1 MEILVC
7 VKQVP
12 DDSVKIGLNASG
24 APAVDGVTMVANA
37 FDTYALE
44 MATRLKEANEG
55 TITVVSIGSEKAKD
69 ALKSCLAVGASKA
82 YLVSEDGLGEMDSLT
97 TGYVLSKAV
106 AKIEELNGSKFDIV
120 FCGKET
126 TDCTTGMVGAEL
138 ADRLGVGCVAGII
151 DIELK
156 DGGISTKQE
165 TEEGYNTVETAIP
178 AVVTVNKPEYDP
190 RYPTMKSKMAAR
202 KIPIETLTGAD
213 LGLEADKL
221 VPAVKVTGL
230 SEPPKKQAGVK
241 INEKTLEE
249 TMAKAM
255 EILKEA
261 KVF

>member
-24 APAVDGVTMVANA
+24 APAIDGVTMVANA

-55 TITVVSIGSEKAKD
+55 TITVVAIGPEKAKD

-82 YLVSEDGLGEMDSLT
+82 YLVSDEGLENMDSLAT
-97 TGYVLSKAV
+97 SYVLSKAV
-106 AKIEELNGSKFDIV
+106 SKIEELNGAKFDLV

-126 TDCTTGMVGAEL
+126 TDCTTGMVGPEL
-138 ADRLGVGCVAGII
+138 AERLGVGCVTGIV
-151 DIELK
+151 DISLK
-156 DGGISTKQE
+156 DGGISVKQE

-190 RYPTMKSKMAAR
+190 RYPTMKS
-202 KIPIETLTGAD
+202 
-213 LGLEADKL
+213 
-221 VPAVKVTGL
+221 
-230 SEPPKKQAGVK
+230 
-241 INEKTLEE
+241 
-249 TMAKAM
+249 
-255 EILKEA
+255 
-261 KVF
+261 

>member
-1 MEILVC
+1 MKIVVC

-126 TDCTTGMVGAEL
+126 TD
-138 ADRLGVGCVAGII
+138 
-151 DIELK
+151 
-156 DGGISTKQE
+156 
-165 TEEGYNTVETAIP
+165 
-178 AVVTVNKPEYDP
+178 
-190 RYPTMKSKMAAR
+190 
-202 KIPIETLTGAD
+202 
-213 LGLEADKL
+213 
-221 VPAVKVTGL
+221 
-230 SEPPKKQAGVK
+230 
-241 INEKTLEE
+241 
-249 TMAKAM
+249 
-255 EILKEA
+255 
-261 KVF
+261 

>member
-7 VKQVP
+7 VKQVV
-12 DDSVKIGLNASG
+12 DDSVKIGLNADG
-24 APAVDGVTMVANA
+24 TPAVDGITLVANA

-55 TITVVSIGSEKAKD
+55 TITVVAFGDEKAKD

-82 YLVSEDGLGEMDSLT
+82 YLVSNDGMGEMDSLT
-97 TGYVLSKAV
+97 TGYVLSKAA
-106 AKIEELNGSKFDIV
+106 AKIEELNGAKFDII

-126 TDCTTGMVGAEL
+126 TDCTTGMVGPEL
-138 ADRLGVGCVAGII
+138 ADILGVGCITGIV
-151 DIELK
+151 DISLTE
-156 DGGISTKQE
+156 GGISAKQE
-165 TEEGYNTVETAIP
+165 TEEGYNTIETATP

-202 KIPIETLTGAD
+202 KIPIDTLTAAD
-213 LGLEADKL
+213 LGLEAEKL
-221 VPAVKVTGL
+221 VPAVKVTSL
-230 SEPPKKQAGVK
+230 SEPPKKQAGIK

-255 EILKEA
+255 DILKEA

>member
-24 APAVDGVTMVANA
+24 APAIDGVTMVANA

-55 TITVVSIGSEKAKD
+55 TITVVAIGPEKAKD

-82 YLVSEDGLGEMDSLT
+82 YLVSDEGLENMDSLAT
-97 TGYVLSKAV
+97 SYVLSKAV
-106 AKIEELNGSKFDIV
+106 SKIEELNGAKFDLV

-126 TDCTTGMVGAEL
+126 TDCTTGMVGPEL
-138 ADRLGVGCVAGII
+138 AERLGVGCVTGIV
-151 DIELK
+151 DISLK
-156 DGGISTKQE
+156 DGGISVKQE

-202 KIPIETLTGAD
+202 KIPIDVITGAD
-213 LGLEADKL
+213 LGFEADKTA
-221 VPAVKVTGL
+221 PAVKVTAL

-241 INEKTLEE
+241 INEKTFED

-255 EILKEA
+255 EVLKEA